1 LKLDPLLLG
10 PTHVVRPK
18 QPLNLDRELHPGA
31 WVGRQQFI
39 VDRDVQHTAKHPQ
52 FLMDCRRLKPIFFNN
67 AGGGRDLNPS
77 LKPPSKIVLNV
88 ICGKL
93 SDRSL
98 AECLFEAPAGALVRF
113 VGLFRADRRLGVVLQ
128 EKVHPI
134 RKLQLFSFPDDIE
147 DSVVPGLEAIPQFPL
162 GLLPVF
168 RVR

>member
-1 LKLDPLLLG
+1 
-10 PTHVVRPK
+10 
-18 QPLNLDRELHPGA
+18 
-31 WVGRQQFI
+31 
-39 VDRDVQHTAKHPQ
+39 
-52 FLMDCRRLKPIFFNN
+52 MDCPRLKPIFFHN
-67 AGGGRDLNPS
+67 AGSGCDLNPS
-77 LKPPSKIVLNV
+77 LKPSSKIVLNV

-134 RKLQLFSFPDDIE
+134 RKLQLFSSPDDIE
-147 DSVVPGLEAIPQFPL
+147 DLVVPGLEAIAQFPL

-168 RVR
+168 GVR